1 MAGGKETPRQK
12 MIGMMYLVLTALLA
26 LNVSKSILDAFVA
39 IEENTQKSNIAQLD
53 RGNGF
58 KGDVTSEISTTKGP
72 DNALKLKKLKKILA
86 QMEEVDKI
94 TATMIQEIDK
104 IKIDILKE
112 SGEDVAK
119 MKNNDDETIM
129 WAKGDGCKPARMHLM
144 AVQAKDQ
151 YDIPMHHIVG
161 EDIKAPTG
169 EGKKL
174 WADFNNYRAK
184 LVEVVGS
191 YDAYSIKP
199 TAINDFKDNNDLA
212 LKVDKMILASKAN
225 VKRDEKG
232 KVLDLGEDG
241 QVLKDIY
248 INLTKPER
256 VKQHDLEGVHWIGA
270 TFDHSPLVA
279 AVASLSSMQQDI
291 LSARAMA
298 LAHLKSKVSTGEYS
312 FNKIVGLAYGPA
324 IATANEEVEVKVMMA
339 AFDSDNQPTVTY
351 GGGTFQGTDGH
362 YIIKT
367 KAGSGDMNL
376 SGTVSIKNKAG
387 VAKTEN
393 WTHTIKVMKPQGTVS
408 LPEMNMLYRGYNNI
422 IEGVASGYDET
433 VLSGSGVTLSKTG
446 SQYIGRVTGTG
457 REASI
462 SISGRNNVTKKTQQ
476 LGVFKFRVSNLPPP
490 SLYLG
495 TLSSGST
502 AGASAVKAMSA
513 LFMKYPPEIP
523 LKASFE
529 VGTWEVSVSG
539 APRTVQGSGKSLSPE
554 ALNLIK
560 QAKPGNT
567 VSISGKFKGPNSGF
581 AACVIKVQ

>member
-94 TATMIQEIDK
+94 TATMIQDIDK
-104 IKIDILKE
+104 IKIEILKE

-119 MKNNDDETIM
+119 MKPNDEETIM

-161 EDIKAPTG
+161 EDIKTPTG
-169 EGKKL
+169 AGKKL
-174 WADFNNYRAK
+174 WADFNDYRAK
-184 LVEVVGS
+184 LVQVVGT
-191 YDAYSIKP
+191 YDAFSIKP
-199 TAINDFKDNNDLA
+199 IAINEFKDNNDLA
-212 LKVDKMILASKAN
+212 LKVDKMILSSKAN

-351 GGGTFQGTDGH
+351 GGGTFQGTNGQ

-376 SGTVSIKNKAG
+376 TGTVSIKNKAG

-408 LPEMNMLYRGYNNI
+408 LPEMNMLYRGYNNL

-433 VLSGSGVTLSKTG
+433 VLSGSGVTLSKQGT
-446 SQYIGRVTGTG
+446 QYIGRVTGTG